1 MGNAMPKFFG
11 GITNNFSYR
20 GFDLGVFF
28 SFQYGNKLI
37 NYNRFLGEKQG
48 QPSSGFAGRFVTES
62 QMARWTHAGQITD
75 VPRVTS
81 VGNNYLIEQNSR
93 FLEDG
98 SFLRLKTLSFG
109 YTLPSELA
117 EKLRLEKLRV
127 YVVATNLWLL
137 TKYSGP
143 DPEINVGNNQNAPGL
158 DQGTPPQP
166 RSVQVGIN
174 VTL

>member
-1 MGNAMPKFFG
+1 
-11 GITNNFSYR
+11 
-20 GFDLGVFF
+20 L
-28 SFQYGNKLI
+28 
-37 NYNRFLGEKQG
+37 
-48 QPSSGFAGRFVTES
+48 
-62 QMARWTHAGQITD
+62 ARWTAPGQITD

-98 SFLRLKTLSFG
+98 SFLRLKTFSLG
-109 YTLPSELA
+109 YTLPSELV
-117 EKLRLEKLRV
+117 ERWKLETLRV

-137 TKYSGP
+137 TKYTGP